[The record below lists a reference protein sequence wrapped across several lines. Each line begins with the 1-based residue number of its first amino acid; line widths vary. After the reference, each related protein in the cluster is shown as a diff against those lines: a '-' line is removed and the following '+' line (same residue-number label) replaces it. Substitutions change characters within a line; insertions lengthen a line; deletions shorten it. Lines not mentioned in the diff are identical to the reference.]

1 MSQCTSSEKSVKKNS
16 AQYSQMIC
24 HCQDDYVV
32 LTVEHTLLP
41 LTEVAA
47 GPDGV
52 LHSPAVLVVAVG

>member
-1 MSQCTSSEKSVKKNS
+1 
-16 AQYSQMIC
+16 MIC